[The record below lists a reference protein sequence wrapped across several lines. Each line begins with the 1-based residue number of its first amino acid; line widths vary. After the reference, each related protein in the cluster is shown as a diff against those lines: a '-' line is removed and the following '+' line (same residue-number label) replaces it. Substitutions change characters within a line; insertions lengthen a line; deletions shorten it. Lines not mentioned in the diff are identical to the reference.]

1 MGKKGGIL
9 AKQKISMSIDEEVYN
24 NFKDYCK
31 RNGMK
36 VSTKVELLMK
46 DSVQNTTL
54 KRFIKS

>member
-1 MGKKGGIL
+1 MT
-9 AKQKISMSIDEEVYN
+9 IDEEVYD

-46 DSVQNTTL
+46 ESVSTITL
-54 KRFIKS
+54 KKFIK